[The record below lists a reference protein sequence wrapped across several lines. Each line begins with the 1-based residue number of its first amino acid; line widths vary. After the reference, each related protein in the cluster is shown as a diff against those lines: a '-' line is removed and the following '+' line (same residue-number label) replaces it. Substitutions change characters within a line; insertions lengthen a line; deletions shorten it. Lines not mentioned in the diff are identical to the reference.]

1 MRQLWEKIVAL
12 AGSNFGLKVLAL
24 TIAVG
29 LWIAGH
35 RDIERAIEVPV
46 EFHNIPSDLML
57 LDSRIDYV
65 VLRFNG
71 PRTLV
76 STLDPD
82 DLKLSLDLTGAKPG
96 AVSYPLGPGSFNIP
110 RGVTV
115 ARITPPVV
123 HLRLEPIVRRTLPVM
138 VKLTGKP
145 SVGYRI
151 GLITTQPDN
160 VLVAGP
166 AEEVGRLKAVET
178 VPVEIDEG
186 RGVVKRKVRLSAD
199 GKPLSFV
206 PEQVEITVTVEE
218 EESVRE
224 FAAVPVRAKDFTG
237 AYTVTPPSVSLRL
250 SGAKSLLDKLE
261 LKGDEVYLS
270 LKGLP
275 VGEHSVP
282 LILELPAGVRV
293 IEQRPQRFRVRI
305 GKPGN

>member
-1 MRQLWEKIVAL
+1 MRRLWEKIVAL

-46 EFHNIPSDLML
+46 GFRNIPSDLMV
-57 LDSRIDYV
+57 LDNRIDYV

-82 DLKLSLDLTGAKPG
+82 DLKLSLDLAGAKSG
-96 AVSYPLGPGSFNIP
+96 AVSYPLGAGSFNIP

-123 HLRLEPIVRRTLPVM
+123 QFRLEPVVRRTLPVS
-138 VKLTGKP
+138 VKLAGKP
-145 SVGYRI
+145 SAGYQI
-151 GLITTQPDN
+151 GQVTAQPAN
-160 VLVAGP
+160 VSVAGP
-166 AEEVGRLKAVET
+166 AEEVRRLSVVET
-178 VPVEIDEG
+178 LPVEIDEG

-199 GKPLSFV
+199 GKPLSFT
-206 PEQVEITVTVEE
+206 PDQVEITVALEE

-224 FAAVPVRAKDFTG
+224 FAAVAVRAKDFSG
-237 AYTVTPPSVSLRL
+237 AFTVTPPSVSLRL

-261 LKGDEVYLS
+261 LKGDEVYLN

-275 VGEHSVP
+275 AGEHNLP
-282 LILELPAGVRV
+282 LMMELPAGVRL
-293 IEQRPQRFRVRI
+293 IEQKPQRFRVRI

>member
-1 MRQLWEKIVAL
+1 MRRLWEKIVAL

-24 TIAVG
+24 TVAVG

-46 EFHNIPSDLML
+46 EFRNIPSDLML
-57 LDSRIDYV
+57 LDNRIDYV

-96 AVSYPLGPGSFNIP
+96 AVSYPLGAGSFNIP
-110 RGVTV
+110 RGITV

-123 HLRLEPIVRRTLPVM
+123 HLRLEPVVRRTLPVS

-145 SVGYRI
+145 GAGYRI
-151 GLITTQPDN
+151 GQVTTEPAN
-160 VLVAGP
+160 VSVAGP
-166 AEEVGRLKAVET
+166 AEEVRRLAVVET
-178 VPVEIDEG
+178 LPVEIDEG

-199 GKPLSFV
+199 GKPLSFT
-206 PEQVEITVTVEE
+206 PDQVEITVALEE
-218 EESVRE
+218 EESIRE
-224 FAAVPVRAKDFTG
+224 FAAVPVRAKDFSG
-237 AYTVTPPSVSLRL
+237 AFTVTPPAVSLRL

-261 LKGDEVYLS
+261 LKGDEVYLN

-275 VGEHSVP
+275 AGEHNLP
-282 LILELPAGVRV
+282 LMMELPTGVRL
-293 IEQRPQRFRVRI
+293 IEQKPQRFRVRI
-305 GKPGN
+305 SKPSN

>member
-1 MRQLWEKIVAL
+1 MRRIWEKIVAL

-35 RDIERAIEVPV
+35 RDIERAIEVAV
-46 EFHNIPSDLML
+46 GFRNIPADLML

-82 DLKLSLDLTGAKPG
+82 DLKLSLDLAGAKSG
-96 AVSYPLGPGSFNIP
+96 ALSYPLSAASFNIP

-123 HLRLEPIVRRTLPVM
+123 HLRLEPVVRRTLPVI
-138 VKLTGKP
+138 VKLAGKP
-145 SVGYRI
+145 SAGYRI
-151 GLITTQPDN
+151 GLVTPQPAN
-160 VLVAGP
+160 VSVAGP
-166 AEEVGRLKAVET
+166 AEEVGRLKVEET
-178 VPVEIDEG
+178 VPVEVDEG
-186 RGVVKRKVRLSAD
+186 RGVVKRKVRLSDD
-199 GKPLSFV
+199 GKPLSFS
-206 PEQVEITVTVEE
+206 PDQVEITVTLEE

-224 FAAVPVRAKDFTG
+224 FAAVAVRAKDFSG
-237 AYTVTPPSVSLRL
+237 AFTVTPPSVSLRL

-261 LKGDEVYLS
+261 LKGDEVYLN

-275 VGEHSVP
+275 AGEHNLP
-282 LILELPAGVRV
+282 LMMELPAGVRL
-293 IEQRPQRFRVRI
+293 IEQKPQRFRVRI
-305 GKPGN
+305 SKPGN

>member
-1 MRQLWEKIVAL
+1 MRRLWEKIVAL

-46 EFHNIPSDLML
+46 EFRNIPSDLML
-57 LDSRIDYV
+57 TDNRIDYV

-82 DLKLSLDLTGAKPG
+82 DLKLSLDLTGAKSG
-96 AVSYPLGPGSFNIP
+96 ALSYPLGTGSFSIP

-123 HLRLEPIVRRTLPVM
+123 HFRLEPVVRRTLPVI
-138 VKLTGKP
+138 VKLAGKP
-145 SVGYRI
+145 SAGYRI
-151 GLITTQPDN
+151 GQVTVQPAN

-166 AEEVGRLKAVET
+166 AEEVRRLAVVET
-178 VPVEIDEG
+178 LPVEIDEV
-186 RGVVKRKVRLSAD
+186 RVVVKRKVRLWAD
-199 GKPLSFV
+199 GKPLTFM
-206 PEQVEITVTVEE
+206 PDQVEITVSLEE
-218 EESVRE
+218 EESIRE
-224 FAAVPVRAKDFTG
+224 FAAVTVSVKDFSGT
-237 AYTVTPPSVSLRL
+237 YTVTPPSVSLRL

-261 LKGDEVYLS
+261 LKGDEVYLN

-275 VGEHSVP
+275 AGEHNLP
-282 LILELPAGVRV
+282 LLMELPAGVRV
-293 IEQRPQRFRVRI
+293 VEQKPQRFRVRI
-305 GKPGN
+305 SKPGN